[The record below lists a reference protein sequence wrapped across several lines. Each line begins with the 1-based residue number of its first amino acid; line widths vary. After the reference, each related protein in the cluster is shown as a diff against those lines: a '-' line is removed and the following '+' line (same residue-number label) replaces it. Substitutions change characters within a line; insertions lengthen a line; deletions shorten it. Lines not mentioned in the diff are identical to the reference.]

1 MHLNNLKIK
10 PIDQRKVP
18 CNAQLSL
25 FVGTTS
31 GRIKFYLDF
40 VYICYINAHSTNRV
54 LQLIASEYKHK
65 QLYAEVVEY

>member
-25 FVGTTS
+25 FVGHLGEDKILPRFRLYLLHKRSFNESGTT
-31 GRIKFYLDF
+31 
-40 VYICYINAHSTNRV
+40 INS
-54 LQLIASEYKHK
+54 K
-65 QLYAEVVEY
+65 